1 MGLSRLLNLPF
12 CQIKRKFPDRF
23 EEPAFCPLSLKFSFK
38 PLSFTDSVEIY
49 ALSLVYQIWDTAGQ
63 ESFRSITRNFYQG
76 SDGVFLV
83 FDITQRSSFEDIQNQ
98 WLREIRDH
106 TSPSIVI
113 YLIGNFSDMEEAREV
128 PHEEAL
134 AFARDQQFS
143 HYIETSAKTG

>member
-1 MGLSRLLNLPF
+1 MKL
-12 CQIKRKFPDRF
+12 
-23 EEPAFCPLSLKFSFK
+23 
-38 PLSFTDSVEIY
+38 
-49 ALSLVYQIWDTAGQ
+49 QIWDTAGQ

-106 TSPSIVI
+106 TAPSIVI
-113 YLIGNFSDMEEAREV
+113 YLIGNFSDMEESREV

-134 AFARDQQFS
+134 
-143 HYIETSAKTG
+143 